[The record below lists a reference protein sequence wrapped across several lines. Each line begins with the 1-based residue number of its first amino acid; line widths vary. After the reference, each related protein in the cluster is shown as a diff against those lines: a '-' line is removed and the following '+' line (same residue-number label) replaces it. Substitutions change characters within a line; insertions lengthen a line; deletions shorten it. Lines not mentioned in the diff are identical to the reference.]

1 MKITVRGIGWLA
13 NREYGCVRT
22 HIRRYRG
29 SGADFDAVMKNEFFS
44 YPVKNYGRFDPASKM
59 TCMAVALALKDA
71 GIGYAAGRKQDI
83 GIVGTN
89 GAGSLPADIEYF
101 RDYLA
106 GGRKLSR
113 GNLFIYT
120 LPSSPLGEAAI
131 HFGLLGPLLYVAGTG
146 NALDSALDAAKEM
159 LLAGATPI
167 MLAGRA
173 DEHEAAFFVLDALS
187 RDDSATAIG
196 LDACRGVVQ
205 TCSSALEL
213 VQRCQLTFTGKG

>member
-1 MKITVRGIGWLA
+1 MRISVRGIGWIA
-13 NREYGCVRT
+13 NHEYGCVRT
-22 HIRRYRG
+22 RIRRDRG
-29 SGADFDAVMKNEFFS
+29 TAAGFDTVLKNEIFA
-44 YPVKNYGRFDPASKM
+44 YPVKNYGRFDSVSKM
-59 TCMAVALALKDA
+59 TCIAVALALKDA
-71 GIGYAAGRKQDI
+71 GISYAAGRKQDI

-89 GAGSLPADIEYF
+89 GAGSLRADIEYF

-146 NALDSALDAAKEM
+146 NALVPAIDAAKEM
-159 LLAGATPI
+159 LLSSGAPI

-173 DEHEAAFFVLDALS
+173 DEDEAAFLVMDAGSGDHAAAPVELD
-187 RDDSATAIG
+187 D
-196 LDACRGVVQ
+196 CRSVVQ
-205 TCSSALEL
+205 TCSSTLEL
-213 VQRCQLTFTGKG
+213 AQRCHLTFAGKG